1 MSQKGSFFHSAFRL
15 AQYRPYPFFPLLQLW
30 LAKILSTF
38 FYNKHN
44 GLLPLTSAP
53 SSQSSDNPEQGGS
66 NLLWNIRI
74 SLYYLGWTTPTPHHH
89 PPPKKNICIIVW
101 TANLESCELVQDH
114 RPFVLVGSETP
125 PIHLTHKLQNSTL
138 LTLKAS
144 FSFSKDALWCSR
156 SSRCSGSSL
165 EYEPSNHELTRTCTR
180 TRTHRHR
187 HTHSTDADRQELF
200 CQNVCHS
207 YWASLL

>member
-1 MSQKGSFFHSAFRL
+1 MCQKGSFFHPEFRL

-44 GLLPLTSAP
+44 GLLPLMSAP
-53 SSQSSDNPEQGGS
+53 YSQSSGNPEQAGS

-74 SLYYLGWTTPTPHHH
+74 TLYYLGWNPHPQKKNHHH
-89 PPPKKNICIIVW
+89 LNSNHY
-101 TANLESCELVQDH
+101 ANLESCELIQDH

-125 PIHLTHKLQNSTL
+125 PIHLTHKLQNSMF

-144 FSFSKDALWCSR
+144 FSFSKDALCCSR

-165 EYEPSNHELTRTCTR
+165 EYEPGNHELI
-180 TRTHRHR
+180 
-187 HTHSTDADRQELF
+187 HTHTHTHTHTAQMLTDR
-200 CQNVCHS
+200 S
-207 YWASLL
+207 YSVRMFVSLIEQVFYR